1 VLQFYL
7 LNLNNKIPNKIHE
20 HRVRERGLQT
30 AVDELKIFV
39 EEKYGLKDTKATE
52 SKIQKLTVE
61 IRKLEKTIDEFKLA
75 EQYEN
80 AEEDA
85 DKLTEQIKAHIY
97 NNHIDKE
104 KVKGYKESIES
115 PDRINTRRINSMYKE
130 ISEEFALKVKTTLS
144 QAHKFRKD
152 LAKSRHSFI
161 SEEIKRLEGIV
172 GERIELIK
180 SIEVKRTKLFKFL
193 ATKEAISDLK
203 EAYGMLSDKKTE
215 LSDLESSSRTLIDL
229 EKELYEIAREL
240 SDLRVKAID
249 YMEEIKSEKSEFYEL
264 LSSIYSSIYVQYKEE
279 SEFTITVSDNKKKK
293 SLIEID
299 LKVPDMLGKGK
310 NQGRTL
316 VYDLS
321 VLYKNIIQ
329 TLNFPRFLIH
339 DGIFDGMDK
348 AHFVAVYEYVEK
360 LKNDGVPIQYIA
372 TYNEEGALTKEKF
385 GDSDILTPDR
395 IEEEAILVLSSE
407 DKLFGSDF

>member
-1 VLQFYL
+1 
-7 LNLNNKIPNKIHE
+7 
-20 HRVRERGLQT
+20 
-30 AVDELKIFV
+30 
-39 EEKYGLKDTKATE
+39 
-52 SKIQKLTVE
+52 
-61 IRKLEKTIDEFKLA
+61 
-75 EQYEN
+75 
-80 AEEDA
+80 
-85 DKLTEQIKAHIY
+85 
-97 NNHIDKE
+97 
-104 KVKGYKESIES
+104 
-115 PDRINTRRINSMYKE
+115 MYKE